1 MNIADLTDLTEK
13 GRRTNIDPVV
23 SLDDSSALSN
33 ESKSTLIRRAK
44 AGKLK
49 ILKLSARRRGIRAS
63 ELARYIDAMET
74 I

>member
-1 MNIADLTDLTEK
+1 MNLTERPER
-13 GRRTNIDPVV
+13 GRLADIDPVV
-23 SLDDSSALSN
+23 SLEDSSKIAN

-49 ILKLSARRRGIRAS
+49 VLKLSARRRGIRAS

-74 I
+74 VA